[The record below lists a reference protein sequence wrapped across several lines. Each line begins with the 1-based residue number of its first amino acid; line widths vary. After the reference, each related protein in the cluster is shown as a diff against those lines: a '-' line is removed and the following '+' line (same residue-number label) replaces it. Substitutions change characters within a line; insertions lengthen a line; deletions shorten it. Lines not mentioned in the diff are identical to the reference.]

1 MLSLGIKQSF
11 ASLHR
16 VVGQHYV
23 RRSFALSMQGYQFGE
38 LPYSKSNVSSKPL
51 HRRYKSVGSSEVHE
65 DISPSLY
72 YDKDLGYLPLWNQLP
87 AACKIESVALQ
98 QEFLEVVFAD
108 QVRCRY
114 PLEWLR
120 DICRCQNCFNHIT
133 HNKRTPLVPY
143 PPKARDI
150 EISQNGDAILLRW
163 QDGHES
169 SYASKILLFQYL
181 HSVNTRGNDIV
192 IDAELVHWDA
202 NISEDRFRR
211 QTFQVEVKEN
221 ASHVA
226 YSSGPLPLHTDT
238 AFYMVPVGV
247 QILHC
252 IKQSSSG
259 GENIVADAFRSA
271 EIIRSEDPDCFKLL
285 TETEFEY
292 FDLGEDYIG
301 KHHAQSRHPVIRQ
314 DTRGRVK
321 QIVYADHSRAC
332 RLDSEL
338 EVSSKVFGALRKFN
352 NTLNSEDSIVKYR
365 LNDGEILVVDN
376 YRVPHGRMDVDSR
389 SARHLEGA
397 YLDWDE
403 ISSRLRVLGN
413 KFI

>member
-1 MLSLGIKQSF
+1 MYLRSRFTGVTSL
-11 ASLHR
+11 L
-16 VVGQHYV
+16 
-23 RRSFALSMQGYQFGE
+23 
-38 LPYSKSNVSSKPL
+38 
-51 HRRYKSVGSSEVHE
+51 GSSEVHE

-211 QTFQVEVKEN
+211 YELWLYHI
-221 ASHVA
+221 HV
-226 YSSGPLPLHTDT
+226 GL
-238 AFYMVPVGV
+238 G
-247 QILHC
+247 
-252 IKQSSSG
+252 
-259 GENIVADAFRSA
+259 
-271 EIIRSEDPDCFKLL
+271 LL
-285 TETEFEY
+285 TTCNIKLSNYITNHIASLITE
-292 FDLGEDYIG
+292 
-301 KHHAQSRHPVIRQ
+301 S
-314 DTRGRVK
+314 
-321 QIVYADHSRAC
+321 
-332 RLDSEL
+332 
-338 EVSSKVFGALRKFN
+338 
-352 NTLNSEDSIVKYR
+352 
-365 LNDGEILVVDN
+365 
-376 YRVPHGRMDVDSR
+376 
-389 SARHLEGA
+389 
-397 YLDWDE
+397 
-403 ISSRLRVLGN
+403 
-413 KFI
+413 

>member
-211 QTFQVEVKEN
+211 YELWLYHI
-221 ASHVA
+221 HV
-226 YSSGPLPLHTDT
+226 GL
-238 AFYMVPVGV
+238 G
-247 QILHC
+247 
-252 IKQSSSG
+252 
-259 GENIVADAFRSA
+259 
-271 EIIRSEDPDCFKLL
+271 LL
-285 TETEFEY
+285 TTCNIKLSNYITNHIASLITE
-292 FDLGEDYIG
+292 
-301 KHHAQSRHPVIRQ
+301 S
-314 DTRGRVK
+314 
-321 QIVYADHSRAC
+321 
-332 RLDSEL
+332 
-338 EVSSKVFGALRKFN
+338 
-352 NTLNSEDSIVKYR
+352 
-365 LNDGEILVVDN
+365 
-376 YRVPHGRMDVDSR
+376 
-389 SARHLEGA
+389 
-397 YLDWDE
+397 
-403 ISSRLRVLGN
+403 
-413 KFI
+413 

>member
-211 QTFQVEVKEN
+211 FDFESIMNDDRSLFEWLMDLRKLGLSVIKNSPTRVGAVTELCERVAYTRPTCFGQTFQVEVKEN

-301 KHHAQSRHPVIRQ
+301 KHHAQSRHPVIR
-314 DTRGRVK
+314 
-321 QIVYADHSRAC
+321 
-332 RLDSEL
+332 
-338 EVSSKVFGALRKFN
+338 
-352 NTLNSEDSIVKYR
+352 
-365 LNDGEILVVDN
+365 
-376 YRVPHGRMDVDSR
+376 
-389 SARHLEGA
+389 
-397 YLDWDE
+397 
-403 ISSRLRVLGN
+403 
-413 KFI
+413 